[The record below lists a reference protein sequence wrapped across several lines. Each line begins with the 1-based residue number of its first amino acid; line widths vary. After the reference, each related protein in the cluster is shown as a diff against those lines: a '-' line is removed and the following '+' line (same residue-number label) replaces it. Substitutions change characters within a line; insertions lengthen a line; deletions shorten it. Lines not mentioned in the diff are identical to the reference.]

1 MLESNKVPSGYAD
14 AFRRADHT
22 FLYQLV
28 FDPTTQTQVH
38 LNPLP
43 SSVDVKELEY
53 AGVYVIYT
61 LFTCVC
67 HFLF

>member
-1 MLESNKVPSGYAD
+1 MLESGKVPSGYAD

-28 FDPTTQTQVH
+28 FDPVTQMQVH

-43 SSVDVKELEY
+43 SSMDVKELEY
-53 AGVYVIYT
+53 AGVYVLYT
-61 LFTCVC
+61 IVTNVC
-67 HFLF
+67 DF